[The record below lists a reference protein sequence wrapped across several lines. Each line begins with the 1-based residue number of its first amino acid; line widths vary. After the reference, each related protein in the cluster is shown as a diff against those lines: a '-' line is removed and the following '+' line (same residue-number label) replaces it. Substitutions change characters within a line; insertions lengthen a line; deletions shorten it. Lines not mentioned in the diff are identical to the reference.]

1 MDSVVV
7 GIVGFT
13 TQQKRGTI
21 LARESA
27 TFFIGG
33 ITMGIDYTT
42 YMGPHVRAKVTK
54 VPSTEKRRTCS
65 RDSCSQYE
73 NRVYDNKTKF
83 CVQCGSPIEDRDF
96 PIQVDSVNIHEVRED
111 LLDEALCPPSGD
123 GFYKWMR
130 ENNTHLW
137 LANRHVPGARKFRFS
152 PREDDQQISI
162 TPEMIEKEITA
173 FSDHF
178 EKEIAILKQEYGDEN
193 VSVHW
198 GLIHYIS

>member
-1 MDSVVV
+1 
-7 GIVGFT
+7 
-13 TQQKRGTI
+13 
-21 LARESA
+21 
-27 TFFIGG
+27 
-33 ITMGIDYTT
+33 MGIDYTT

-137 LANRHVPGARKFRFS
+137 LANGHVPGTEVQVLPTGRRSANFHHAGDD
-152 PREDDQQISI
+152 REGNHGVQ
-162 TPEMIEKEITA
+162 
-173 FSDHF
+173 
-178 EKEIAILKQEYGDEN
+178 
-193 VSVHW
+193 
-198 GLIHYIS
+198 